1 MAKHRMLPEF
11 VYQRQLPVSEKV
23 NVNFQDEDL
32 SDDAIEEVSD
42 SDEGQEEFDEGSD
55 EDIDITTDDSTSGP
69 ESWKAD

>member
-23 NVNFQDEDL
+23 KMKIWVVMRL
-32 SDDAIEEVSD
+32 KKSVT
-42 SDEGQEEFDEGSD
+42 DEGQEEFDEGSD
-55 EDIDITTDDSTSGP
+55 EDIDITTDDRTSGP